1 MPNIAESSLIRKK
14 TSKKGNQYMFDPRQ
28 GLFLQYYLDPKSETF
43 SNAYQSA
50 IKATYEEEYA
60 KTITAQMPDWLAE
73 NIRKFNMLG
82 KAERNLDKIL
92 DLETKEPVIGMFG
105 KMIDPETKE
114 VIMKENGNLLKTK
127 ADVSKFIAERIG
139 KDKYATD
146 PPVGDKTFNITQIII
161 NGDTRDKSNGETNT
175 SLESLK

>member
-1 MPNIAESSLIRKK
+1 MKTKK
-14 TSKKGNQYMFDPRQ
+14 EKKKFGNQYIADPRQ
-28 GLFLQYYLDPKSETF
+28 AFFLQYYLDPKSNTF

-60 KTITAQMPDWLAE
+60 KTITAHMPNWLSE
-73 NIRKFNMLG
+73 NLRKQNMLG

-105 KMIDPETKE
+105 KMIDPDTKE

-127 ADVSKFIAERIG
+127 ADVSKFIAERLG
-139 KDKYATD
+139 KDKYGSD
-146 PPVGDKTFNITQIII
+146 PNEGDKTFNITQIII
-161 NGDTRDKSNGETNT
+161 NGNTRDKSNTETGI
-175 SLESLK
+175 SLESSQ